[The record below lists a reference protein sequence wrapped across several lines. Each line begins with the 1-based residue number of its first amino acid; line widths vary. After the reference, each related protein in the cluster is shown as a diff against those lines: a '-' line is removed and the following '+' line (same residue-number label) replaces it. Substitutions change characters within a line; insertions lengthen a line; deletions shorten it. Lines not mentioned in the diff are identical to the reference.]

1 MSAKRDISG
10 LNVED
15 VEKEILYWQ
24 HEATTW
30 KEAAHY
36 FAYGCRNKNKSD
48 GHSCESEQCKK
59 FEDVLLSCK
68 KRLGVI

>member
-1 MSAKRDISG
+1 MSAKRDISD
-10 LNVED
+10 LRIED
-15 VEKEILYWQ
+15 VEKERLYWQ

-36 FAYGCRNKNKSD
+36 FEYVSRNKAD
-48 GHSCESEQCKK
+48 GDSYEYEQCKK
-59 FEDVLLSCK
+59 FEDVLLSCR